1 MERGYVNLRCAWEP
15 GCTNALGPTNVVWD
29 VDRPEAMVW
38 LDAWQ
43 ELFPD
48 QSVPNDVA
56 QPAGAQFAVS
66 RTRVCSRPVRDYEH
80 FRHWLV
86 RTTLAREE
94 YSNISGTL
102 CLVATPSY
110 VYLWTSVSVAP
121 TTYVKIEES
130 QLYWSQ
136 SDRLRIN

>member
-48 QSVPNDVA
+48 QSVPNEVA

-86 RTTLAREE
+86 RTTLDSSRSGRVFE
-94 YSNISGTL
+94 YLWHIVFGSDAKL
-102 CLVATPSY
+102 CLPLDECLCS
-110 VYLWTSVSVAP
+110 
-121 TTYVKIEES
+121 TYDIC
-130 QLYWSQ
+130 
-136 SDRLRIN
+136 